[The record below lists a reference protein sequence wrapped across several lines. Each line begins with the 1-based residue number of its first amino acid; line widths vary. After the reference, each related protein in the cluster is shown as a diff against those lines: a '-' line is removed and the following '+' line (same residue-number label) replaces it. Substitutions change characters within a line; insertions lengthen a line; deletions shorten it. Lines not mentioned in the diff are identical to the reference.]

1 MRGAAPG
8 RAIAIAFR
16 WGWPCWSRAGLR
28 QQDLRAALAA
38 QRAAGSGKLGQ
49 WLVRQQSVSE
59 ELVTRALGLQWG
71 CPVLGMEFHNPEG
84 LTALVPRLFVDA
96 FGALPLRVAAGK
108 ILYLGF
114 EDRLDPALALAVERI
129 TGLRVES
136 GLVQESLF
144 GPAHAR
150 MLEARFPAVEL
161 IEAATEPALA
171 MALTKA
177 VERTRPSRRAWRGCT
192 TACGCG
198 CGCARRTGPCR
209 SRARFG
215 I

>member
-1 MRGAAPG
+1 MLEQ
-8 RAIAIAFR
+8 
-16 WGWPCWSRAGLR
+16 GWITQR
-28 QQDLRAALAA
+28 DLRAALAA
-38 QRAAGSGKLGQ
+38 QRTAGSGKLGQ
-49 WLVRQQSVSE
+49 WLVRHESVSE

-71 CPVLGMEFHNPEG
+71 CPVLGIECHAPEG

-150 MLEARFPAVEL
+150 VLEARFPAVEL
-161 IEAATEPALA
+161 IEAPTEAALA
-171 MALTKA
+171 MALRKA
-177 VERTRPSRRAWRGCT
+177 VERTRPVE
-192 TACGCG
+192 
-198 CGCARRTGPCR
+198 ARLARVHDCLWLRMWLRPQNGPLPEPGTVHDVIG
-209 SRARFG
+209 SAG
-215 I
+215 AH